1 MPVSKSPLQENAK
14 DSSANALQPEES
26 ASPACSRRKAL
37 STEKTTER
45 KSSAQRC
52 KSGREIDELALSKV
66 PGISLKRS
74 QLFEKLGIHN
84 QRELLFYY
92 PRAYDDWT
100 KLSSFA
106 EFRENETL
114 TFRAKVASSPQLMR
128 HGRLSWVK
136 CKLSDG
142 VDFLDATWFNQSWMQ
157 KNLHLG
163 EEYIFHGKIKWGRSR
178 PQIVNPWYA
187 TPGQVE
193 GQGILALYPLTQGL
207 TQKLLRSALDSI
219 LNSGLASQVSDPLPD
234 EIRRH
239 YKLCTAD
246 FALHRIHQPRQ
257 QEDIAAARR
266 RLAFEELYLTRAAMQ
281 LARDQRLTRCK
292 APAMVTN
299 ALARE
304 KLQKLRESL
313 PFSLTNAQLQAIND
327 ILRDLRLERPMNRL
341 LQGDVGS
348 GKTLVAA
355 FAMLYCA
362 CCGAQS
368 VLMAPTSILAEQH
381 YKNLSSLFSPVEVE
395 VGLLTAATTATER
408 ARLLDD
414 LGEGRLKILVGTH
427 ALLQEDL
434 KFQNLALTVTDEQ
447 HRFGVR
453 QRSLLGQQATEDKG
467 FEPHRLVMSATPI
480 PRTLALIV
488 YGDLDL
494 SIMREM
500 PLGRREIKT
509 YTATSGDLPR
519 VYELMRREIS
529 QGAQVYVVCPLIEDS
544 ELMPL
549 DSAEESYKRLQKDIF
564 RDCRVALL
572 HGQIKADEK
581 EQTMAA
587 FMRGDIQIL
596 VSTTVVEVG
605 VDNPNAS
612 LMLIMNAE
620 RFGLAQLHQLRGR
633 VGRGER
639 QSFCILH
646 SDQRD
651 GLAAERLKTLCHH
664 SDGFELAEADLRL
677 RGPGDFFGTKQ
688 HGLPSFRLLN
698 LYEDTDLIAEVGEA
712 VDLAFKAEGPLR
724 REAMERVRA
733 ALSERYPELLQGF
746 RL

>member
-1 MPVSKSPLQENAK
+1 MPVSKSQENHTGLFAEAARQESNSPSI
-14 DSSANALQPEES
+14 DSRKRLSGQGEGETKS
-26 ASPACSRRKAL
+26 ASFC
-37 STEKTTER
+37 R
-45 KSSAQRC
+45 KSEQDA
-52 KSGREIDELALSKV
+52 DELALTRL
-66 PGISLKRS
+66 PGISLKRA
-74 QLFEKLGIHN
+74 QLFEKLGLHH

-100 KLSSFA
+100 KLSTFA
-106 EFRENETL
+106 EFQENEML
-114 TFRAKVASSPQLMR
+114 TFRARVATSPQLMR

-142 VDFLDATWFNQSWMQ
+142 EDFLDATWFNQSWMQ

-178 PQIVNPWYA
+178 AQIVNPWYA
-187 TPGQVE
+187 KPGQDKS
-193 GQGILALYPLTQGL
+193 QGLFALYPLTQGL
-207 TQKLLRSALDSI
+207 TQKILRTAIDGVLK
-219 LNSGLASQVSDPLPD
+219 SGLATQVCDPLPD
-234 EIRRH
+234 EIRRR
-239 YKLCTAD
+239 YQLCTAD

-257 QEDIAAARR
+257 QEDIRVARR

-281 LARDQRLTRCK
+281 LARDQRLTHCK
-292 APAMVTN
+292 APALETN

-304 KLQKLRESL
+304 KLLELKESL
-313 PFSLTNAQLQAIND
+313 PFTLTKAQLQAINE
-327 ILRDLRLERPMNRL
+327 ILRDLRQERPMNRL

-381 YKNLSSLFSPVEVE
+381 QKNLSRLFRQVDVE
-395 VGLLTAATTATER
+395 VGLLTAASTAVER
-408 ARLLDD
+408 ARLLSD
-414 LGEGRLKILVGTH
+414 LSEGRLSILVGTH

-434 KFQNLALTVTDEQ
+434 KFKNLALTITDEQ

-453 QRSLLGQQATEDKG
+453 QRSLLGQQASADKDI
-467 FEPHRLVMSATPI
+467 EPHRLVMSATPI

-494 SIMREM
+494 SVMREM
-500 PLGRREIKT
+500 PQGRREIKT
-509 YTATSGDLPR
+509 YTAASGDLPR

-549 DSAEESYKRLQKDIF
+549 DSAEESYKKLQKEVF

-572 HGQIKADEK
+572 HGQIKAEEK
-581 EQTMAA
+581 ERTMAA

-612 LMLIMNAE
+612 LILIMNAE

-639 QSFCILH
+639 QSYCILH
-646 SDQRD
+646 CDQRK
-651 GLAAERLKTLCHH
+651 GLAAERLKALCHH
-664 SDGFELAEADLRL
+664 ADGFELAEEDLRL

-698 LYEDTDLIAEVGEA
+698 LYEDTDLIAEVEEA
-712 VDLAFKAEGPLR
+712 VDLAFKSDGPLR
-724 REAMERVRA
+724 SEAMERVRA